1 MRDSVFV
8 PANNNSFFIALIEL
22 HTQVRRTNYFLD
34 CVTSEMLRHL
44 VSPSHR
50 SGVRPELAVS
60 PLMALTAPL
69 VQPEAAE
76 LRGVRI
82 SSLGNTNNLS
92 RLICLRLVHYQLSR
106 CEVVSGRC
114 SHVGAR

>member
-44 VSPSHR
+44 VSASHR
-50 SGVRPELAVS
+50 RPELAVS
-60 PLMALTAPL
+60 PLMALSPPPSPSL

-92 RLICLRLVHYQLSR
+92 RQICLRLVHYQLSR
-106 CEVVSGRC
+106 Q
-114 SHVGAR
+114 A

>member
-44 VSPSHR
+44 VSASHR

-60 PLMALTAPL
+60 PLMALSPPPPSPSL

-82 SSLGNTNNLS
+82 SSLANNLS
-92 RLICLRLVHYQLSR
+92 RQICLRLVHYQLSR
-106 CEVVSGRC
+106 Q
-114 SHVGAR
+114 A

>member
-44 VSPSHR
+44 VSASHR
-50 SGVRPELAVS
+50 SAVRPELAVS
-60 PLMALTAPL
+60 PLMAFKPTPL

-92 RLICLRLVHYQLSR
+92 RQICLRLVHYQLSR
-106 CEVVSGRC
+106 Q
-114 SHVGAR
+114 A

>member
-44 VSPSHR
+44 VSASHR

-60 PLMALTAPL
+60 PLMAFKPPPPSFNQKL
-69 VQPEAAE
+69 Q
-76 LRGVRI
+76 
-82 SSLGNTNNLS
+82 N
-92 RLICLRLVHYQLSR
+92 
-106 CEVVSGRC
+106 
-114 SHVGAR
+114 

>member
-44 VSPSHR
+44 VSASHR
-50 SGVRPELAVS
+50 SAVRPELAVS
-60 PLMALTAPL
+60 PLMAFKPPPL

-92 RLICLRLVHYQLSR
+92 RQICLRLVHYQLSR
-106 CEVVSGRC
+106 Q
-114 SHVGAR
+114 A

>member
-44 VSPSHR
+44 VSASHR

-60 PLMALTAPL
+60 PLMALSPPPFPL
-69 VQPEAAE
+69 TRSTRSCRIE
-76 LRGVRI
+76 RGKDFFP
-82 SSLGNTNNLS
+82 
-92 RLICLRLVHYQLSR
+92 C
-106 CEVVSGRC
+106 
-114 SHVGAR
+114 

>member
-44 VSPSHR
+44 VSASHR

-60 PLMALTAPL
+60 PLMALSPPPSL
-69 VQPEAAE
+69 VQSEAAE

-82 SSLGNTNNLS
+82 SSLANNLS
-92 RLICLRLVHYQLSR
+92 RQICLRLVHYQLSR
-106 CEVVSGRC
+106 Q
-114 SHVGAR
+114 A

>member
-44 VSPSHR
+44 VSASHR

-60 PLMALTAPL
+60 PLMAFKPPPPL

-92 RLICLRLVHYQLSR
+92 RQICLRLVHYQLSR
-106 CEVVSGRC
+106 Q
-114 SHVGAR
+114 A